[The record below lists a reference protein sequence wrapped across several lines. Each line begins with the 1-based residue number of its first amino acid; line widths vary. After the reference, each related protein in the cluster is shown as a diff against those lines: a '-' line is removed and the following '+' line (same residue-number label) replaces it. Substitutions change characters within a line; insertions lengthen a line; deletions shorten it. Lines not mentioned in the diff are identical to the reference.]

1 MSVLSVTSAMNVT
14 LFALAVVAVA
24 VGALDDAGRALGVVM
39 TVVAGIGFVDQ
50 VADNEQKGANEERE
64 KLHCEIELVL
74 LFVYKSTKNVCLVLF
89 SFLLAF
95 ITISLWNCFWCSLCE
110 ITMLNDVMLKE
121 RLTLYIIR
129 TMR

>member
-64 KLHCEIELVL
+64 RLHCEV
-74 LFVYKSTKNVCLVLF
+74 
-89 SFLLAF
+89 
-95 ITISLWNCFWCSLCE
+95 
-110 ITMLNDVMLKE
+110 
-121 RLTLYIIR
+121 
-129 TMR
+129 

>member
-50 VADNEQKGANEERE
+50 VADDEQKGANEERE
-64 KLHCEIELVL
+64 RLHCEIELVL
-74 LFVYKSTKNVCLVLF
+74 FFVYKSTKNVWYCLV
-89 SFLLAF
+89 FLLAF

>member
-50 VADNEQKGANEERE
+50 VADDEQKGANEERE

-74 LFVYKSTKNVCLVLF
+74 FFVYKSTKNVWYCLV
-89 SFLLAF
+89 FLLAF

>member
-50 VADNEQKGANEERE
+50 VADDEQKGENEERE
-64 KLHCEIELVL
+64 RLHCEIELVL
-74 LFVYKSTKNVCLVLF
+74 FFVYKSTKNVWYCLV
-89 SFLLAF
+89 FLLAF